1 MMKGHFSFLKTHREF
16 SRIATDQVHEQNN
29 KMIKGSGGATCLL
42 KKSDE
47 SALIRWE
54 ASGPDISRVV
64 TEFEDLLKSESS
76 NSNSHSTLKKHH
88 EDNSFFQ
95 KNFSNDVENLTK
107 NRTCNPFEFTNLT
120 MINNTSFLF
129 TEEVMKQI

>member
-1 MMKGHFSFLKTHREF
+1 MLRGHFSFLKTHREF

-42 KKSDE
+42 NKSDE

-54 ASGPDISRVV
+54 ACGPDISRVV
-64 TEFEDLLKSESS
+64 TEFEDLLNSESS
-76 NSNSHSTLKKHH
+76 NSNSHSTFKKHH

-95 KNFSNDVENLTK
+95 KK
-107 NRTCNPFEFTNLT
+107 NRTCNPFEFTNLA